1 MLLGGL
7 TSSVIA
13 VGSANASAS
22 APGVTAN
29 SITIGLITS
38 LTGPSAAE
46 DPGIVPAAKARI
58 ALQNARGGIDGR
70 KIKLIVE
77 DDGTNPVTNQTDS
90 SLLLSKGVF
99 GVIDDSAVAFGGY
112 KILQK
117 AGIPV
122 TGGAY
127 DGPEWFQQPNT
138 NMFSMTGP
146 ESAKDPQTGAL
157 ALFGKKLGAKNCGS
171 VGYSISP
178 SSTAAASGYVFSCQ
192 AEGLKN
198 AYLNNTIP
206 FGTLSV
212 TPLSLEIKAAGVDSL
227 YLPLDAETNFAIL
240 TTLKQAGVNLKFA
253 VSATG
258 YGQAL
263 LSDTS
268 ALPGAQGAWFAATG
282 TPVELKTP
290 ATKSFQAALAKYAH
304 YTGVP
309 DFSWYE
315 AWGATDLMIDGL
327 GLAGK
332 NPTQSRF
339 ISALHKVTNY
349 DVGGLE
355 FPVNFTLKAFGKAPS
370 RQCSYLVQLK
380 GDAFVNPTK
389 VCGSFLPNSDQIPSA

>member
-1 MLLGGL
+1 MLVGGVL
-7 TSSVIA
+7 STAIA
-13 VGSANASAS
+13 ASPAAAS

-58 ALQNARGGIDGR
+58 ALQNAKGGIDGR

-138 NMFSMTGP
+138 NMFSITGP
-146 ESAKDPQTGAL
+146 MSAKDPQTGAL
-157 ALFGKKLGAKNCGS
+157 ALFGKRRGARNCGS

-240 TTLKQAGVNLKFA
+240 TTLKQAGVKLKFA

-258 YGQAL
+258 YGEAL
-263 LSDTS
+263 LTDTA
-268 ALPGAQGAWFAATG
+268 ALPGAQGAWFAAAG

-315 AWGATDLMIDGL
+315 AWGGADLLIYGL
-327 GLAGK
+327 ERAGK

-339 ISALHKVTNY
+339 ISALHQVTNY
-349 DVGGLE
+349 SVGGLE
-355 FPVNFTLKAFGKAPS
+355 FPVNFTLKAFGKAPDH
-370 RQCSYLVQLK
+370 QLCSYIVQLK

-389 VCGSFLPNSDQIPSA
+389 VCGSYLPNSDQIPSA